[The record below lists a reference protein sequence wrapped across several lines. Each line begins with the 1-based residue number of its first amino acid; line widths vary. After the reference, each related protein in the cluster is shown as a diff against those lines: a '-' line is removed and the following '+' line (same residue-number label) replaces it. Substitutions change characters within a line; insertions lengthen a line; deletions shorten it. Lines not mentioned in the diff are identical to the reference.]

1 MARSNT
7 FQAVTT
13 MAALDAAYDT
23 ATSPESL
30 QCSQEPVK
38 LYKKRLGNDY
48 ITRKLQLRLS
58 QM

>member
-13 MAALDAAYDT
+13 LEDLDAAYDT
-23 ATSPESL
+23 ATTPESL

-38 LYKKRLGNDY
+38 LHKKRLGEDY
-48 ITRKLQLRLS
+48 ITRKLQIRLS